1 MYNMLIN
8 GRMEDF
14 VMESKKI
21 KKAMIGGIAT
31 CVGIFGGAKLYM
43 NKKKEKAAL
52 REEERKQVLEDAGR
66 D

>member
-1 MYNMLIN
+1 
-8 GRMEDF
+8 
-14 VMESKKI
+14 MESKKI